1 MVDPVSAALIASA
14 VTNLVAKPIS
24 DFLSTLVPVEDVTQ
38 RSALRMIAQ
47 GTLDPDIIKQLD
59 FYKRLGSPDNKI
71 VLLYAREL
79 RQRFL
84 ENSLNVQRA
93 PILKELANVLKDSIA
108 SNTAEFLG
116 ALDDAQKKMSE
127 TENELERLDKA
138 ENDAWLKEELGFNSL
153 LIRIVEGRINSQARS
168 S

>member
-93 PILKELANVLKDSIA
+93 PVLKELANVLKDSIA

-153 LIRIVEGRINSQARS
+153 LIRIVEGRINAQARS